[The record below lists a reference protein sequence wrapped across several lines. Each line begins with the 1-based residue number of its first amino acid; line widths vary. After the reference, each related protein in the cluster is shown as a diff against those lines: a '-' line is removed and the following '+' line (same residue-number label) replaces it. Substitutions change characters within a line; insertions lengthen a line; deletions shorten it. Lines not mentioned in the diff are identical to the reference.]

1 MHFLRIF
8 AALWLAVSAA
18 QAATEAAFEARVFT
32 NADGGTLPYR
42 LLVPENYSP
51 AKKYPMVL
59 FLHGSGE
66 RGSNNS
72 AQLVHGTSLYLEP
85 ANRAAFPCFVIAP
98 QCPDGQQWVDMQWS
112 GDRGTQPAEP
122 SASMKLTLG
131 ILDSVGKEFAIDPAR
146 IHVTGLSM
154 GGYGT
159 WDLVT
164 RFPNRFASGA
174 PICGGGDDTVA
185 AKAVKVPI
193 WAFHSED
200 DPAVKVVRTRDMI
213 AAIRAAGGHPH
224 YFEYWGLGH
233 NSWTKAYSEP
243 EFLPWMFAQRLGQP
257 DTFEIKTK
265 LDPLPA
271 VALLPDDADMPA
283 TGPVRR
289 ADWFRKLWHDRRI
302 AWSKQAE
309 KDQGAV
315 VFLGDSITQGW
326 GDSMENS
333 FPGVKVANRGISGDT
348 TRGVL
353 YRLKEDVLDLN
364 PRAVVLL
371 IGTNDLEDDAT
382 PELIAG
388 NVKLILA
395 ALRKSNATLPVIVC
409 KVMPSDT
416 TKKRPADKIRRINAL
431 VDDLVKTDK
440 NFVRCDTWTPFADDQ
455 GDARDR
461 EFPDLLH
468 PNKDGYAKWAAAL
481 RPIFAQLRIGAESA
495 GIIAPGAKLE
505 KLAGGFVF
513 TEGPSADKD
522 GNVFFTDQPNDRI
535 VRWDAKTGA
544 FTDWLKPAGRA
555 NGLYFDAKGN
565 LLACAD
571 GKNELWSIAPDKTV
585 TVLVKDFAGKLLN
598 GPNDLWIRP
607 DGGLYFSDPLYPRPY
622 WERGPAMQ
630 QDGQH
635 VYYMGPERD
644 SVRRVTIDLVQPNGL
659 IGTPDGKTLYV
670 ADIQDHKTY
679 AYDVQ
684 PDGFLTHKR
693 LFCTMG
699 SDGMTLDS
707 EGNVYLT
714 GSGVTVFDKEGKKIE
729 HIDVPESW
737 TGNVT
742 FGGTHHDFLFITASK
757 GVYGMKMQ
765 VKAAQ

>member
-1 MHFLRIF
+1 MHFFRIF
-8 AALWLAVSAA
+8 TALLLAVTAA
-18 QAATEAAFEARVFT
+18 RAATEAAFESRVFT
-32 NADGGTLPYR
+32 NDAGATLPYR

-51 AKKYPMVL
+51 GQKYPLVL
-59 FLHGSGE
+59 FLHGAGE
-66 RGSNNS
+66 RGSNNT
-72 AQLVHGTSLYLEP
+72 AQLVHGTKLYLEP
-85 ANRAAFPCFVIAP
+85 ANRAQFPCFVIAP
-98 QCPDGQQWVDMQWS
+98 QCPTGQQWVNMQWS
-112 GDRGTQPAEP
+112 GDKGTQPAEP
-122 SASMKLTLG
+122 SDAMKLVLG
-131 ILDSVGKEFAIDPAR
+131 ILHETGQEFSIDPNR
-146 IHVTGLSM
+146 VHVTGLSM

-159 WDLVT
+159 WDLIT
-164 RFPNRFASGA
+164 RFPGRFASGA
-174 PICGGGDDTVA
+174 PICDGGDDTVA
-185 AKAVKVPI
+185 AKAAKVPI

-200 DPAVKVVRTRDMI
+200 DPTVKVTRTRDMI
-213 AAIRAAGGHPH
+213 AAIRKAGRHPH

-257 DTFEIKTK
+257 DTFEIKAK
-265 LDPLPA
+265 VEPMPPVA
-271 VALLPDDADMPA
+271 VLPDDVDMPA

-289 ADWFRKLWHDRRI
+289 ADWFRKLWKDRRI
-302 AWSKQAE
+302 AWSKQVE

-326 GDSMENS
+326 GDSMGDS
-333 FPGVKVANRGISGDT
+333 FPGLKVANRGISGDT

-353 YRLKEDVLDLN
+353 YRIKEDVLDLN
-364 PRAVVLL
+364 PKAVVLL
-371 IGTNDLEDDAT
+371 IGTNDLEDGAD

-395 ALRKSNATLPVIVC
+395 ALRKHNATMPVIVC
-409 KVMPSDT
+409 KVMPSDA
-416 TKKRPADKIRRINAL
+416 TKKRPSDKIRRINVL
-431 VDDLVKTDK
+431 VDEIVKSDK
-440 NFVRCDTWTPFADDQ
+440 GFVRCDTWTPFADDQ
-455 GDARDR
+455 GDARNR

-481 RPIFAQLRIGAESA
+481 RPIFAQLRLTAESG

-513 TEGPSADKD
+513 TEGPAVDPE
-522 GNVFFTDQPNDRI
+522 GNVYFTDQPNDRI
-535 VRWDAKTGA
+535 VRWDAKTGE
-544 FTDWLKPAGRA
+544 TSDWLKPAGRA

-571 GKNELWSIAPDKTV
+571 GKNQLWSIAPDKTV
-585 TVLVKDFAGKLLN
+585 TVLVKDFAGNLLN

-607 DGGLYFSDPLYPRPY
+607 DGALYFTDPLYKRDY
-622 WERGPAMQ
+622 WERSPQSQ

-635 VYYMGPERD
+635 VYFMGPDRD
-644 SVRRVTIDLVQPNGL
+644 SVRRVTIDLPQPNGI

-670 ADIQDHKTY
+670 ADFGDHKTY

-684 PDGFLTHKR
+684 PDGFLTNKR
-693 LFCTMG
+693 LFCPMG
-699 SDGMTLDS
+699 SDGMTIDS

-714 GSGVTVFDKEGKKIE
+714 GKGVSVFDKNGKKIE
-729 HIDVPESW
+729 QIPVPENW

-742 FGGTHHDFLFITASK
+742 FAGTSRDLLFITASK
-757 GVYGMKMQ
+757 GIYGLKMR
-765 VKAAQ
+765 VTGAK